1 MVGVKEEF
9 YSSLRDDYI
18 KNGTNSFLYRYIE
31 QEKQKL
37 LSTEEKPAH
46 AGKRSDAYLQIKR
59 LEMDFR
65 VGKLSKMLFLKYL
78 LQFLLK
84 GDKLRLKKETRQF
97 LFDVTLKVEND
108 VFFKDCKKDVDR
120 YKKVIE
126 SISGANEK
134 QRKWE
139 NNLDE
144 EVLQGIVRELLE
156 CAMIVDIQTFLYDVG
171 FPVNADGKLH
181 TSRKKDRNLDMLA
194 AYCRENRISLSNTQ
208 VGGGQSLTEVQVHE
222 YTRLFEILQ
231 TSDNRDVIIP
241 VLVDALTG
249 AGVYIIGKNNISP
262 KSDVYKKIKGNC
274 CYVCFMIDGL
284 SVEDYKGK
292 NSFSWL
298 INDDENALCD
308 LPDLE
313 EALKWHLYF
322 KSSALED
329 FQERNGKAPE
339 GCPEEFLSFFEAETK
354 DELYVSEEELE
365 KVKAMFA

>member
-134 QRKWE
+134 KRKWE
-139 NNLDE
+139 NSL
-144 EVLQGIVRELLE
+144 EVEFLQEIVCELLE
-156 CAMIVDIQTFLYDVG
+156 SAMIVDIQTFLYDVG
-171 FPVNADGKLH
+171 FPVNTNGKIH
-181 TSRKKDRNLDMLA
+181 TSRKKDRNLDMLT
-194 AYCRENRISLSNTQ
+194 AYCLENNIALYQQHAGER
-208 VGGGQSLTEVQVHE
+208 QSLKEEQLRE
-222 YTRLFEILQ
+222 YQKLFELLQ
-231 TSDNRDVIIP
+231 ASDNMDVIIP
-241 VLVDALTG
+241 VQVDAMTG
-249 AGVYIIGKNNISP
+249 AGVYIVGKNNISP
-262 KSDVYKKIKGNC
+262 KSEVYKNIKGNC
-274 CYVCFMIDGL
+274 CYACFLVDGL
-284 SVEDYKGK
+284 DVEDYKGIS
-292 NSFSWL
+292 SFSWL
-298 INDDENALCD
+298 INDEENTLCNI
-308 LPDLE
+308 PSLE
-313 EALKWHLYF
+313 EAMRWFLYF
-322 KSSALED
+322 RSENIGD
-329 FQERNGKAPE
+329 FQERNGKAPKD
-339 GCPEEFLSFFEAETK
+339 CPEEFLCFFEKETK
-354 DELYVSEEELE
+354 EELYISEEELE
-365 KVKAMFA
+365 EVKAMFK